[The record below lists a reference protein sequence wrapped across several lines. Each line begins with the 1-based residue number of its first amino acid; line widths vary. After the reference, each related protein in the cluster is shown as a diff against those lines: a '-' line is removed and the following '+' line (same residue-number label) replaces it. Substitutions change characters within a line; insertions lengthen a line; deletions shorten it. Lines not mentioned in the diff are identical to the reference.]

1 MTSVLRL
8 IALFTGLVF
17 LTSTGTKA
25 APKAKPKT
33 KPATHLTIDNQR
45 SAVLVQLILIG
56 KADKKRTPLVVAH
69 GLEAGQ
75 KIEVPFP
82 KAGCLY
88 SINGMF
94 DDEAAIQIDEFDLCK
109 DHTLKLVEDSSDQ

>member
-45 SAVLVQLILIG
+45 SAVLVQLISLV
-56 KADKKRTPLVVAH
+56 KPTKSAHHLLWLMVLRLAKKLKCH
-69 GLEAGQ
+69 
-75 KIEVPFP
+75 
-82 KAGCLY
+82 
-88 SINGMF
+88 S
-94 DDEAAIQIDEFDLCK
+94 
-109 DHTLKLVEDSSDQ
+109 LKLDASIQSMACLMMRRQFRLTNLTSVKIIH